1 MNIKANTTPLLIVAV
16 ASLIMLV
23 ALLPIQADTAAPTL
37 LIEDF
42 DQTTGRL

>member
-16 ASLIMLV
+16 ASLIMLG
-23 ALLPIQADTAAPTL
+23 AQLPIQADTAAPTI

-42 DQTTGRL
+42 EQTTGWL